1 MYYGNKSGKLPRKT
15 LSCANIFK
23 EDNYEVYEKRKIR
36 RIASLFMA
44 VLMVAALMP
53 GSITN
58 TKADDKTAESG
69 VVVDAGTWENNERT
83 TTWDFQNTQEA
94 VHLL

>member
-1 MYYGNKSGKLPRKT
+1 MKFMK
-15 LSCANIFK
+15 
-23 EDNYEVYEKRKIR
+23 KRKIR

-83 TTWDFQNTQEA
+83 TTWNLSINSLNFPLFSRLPAIENSIYVSFSLVFA
-94 VHLL
+94 LMG